1 MEKKEAKL
9 VDYSD
14 SSSSSEEKVTIS
26 YPKIAVVMPVQSVRP
41 EPTPEPE
48 SPEPTSQLDET
59 TEFDPDESQTRQ
71 SDEQDIIQIPE
82 EIPEPEIIVLSSDSD
97 TLSIRTDTTLGM
109 YLKLIYQDLKIN
121 IVT

>member
-71 SDEQDIIQIPE
+71 SEIPEQDIIQIPE

-97 TLSIRTDTTLGM
+97 TLSIRTDTTLGI
-109 YLKLIYQDLKIN
+109 YLKLISR
-121 IVT
+121 T